1 MKHVGRVT
9 LSREIMKRPV
19 DRQSEQLA
27 AADAKTNLMNGMW
40 RVWSDYVYE
49 KKNELGVS

>member
-9 LSREIMKRPV
+9 LSRENRMRLV
-19 DRQSEQLA
+19 DRSSAQPET
-27 AADAKTNLMNGMW
+27 ADAKTNLMNGMW
-40 RVWSDYVYE
+40 RVWSDFIYE